1 MEWGETAVPGRGQS
15 HADIQKVLCPEGDSH
30 RQTYRKF
37 CARKGTVTGRHT
49 ESSVPKGTGK
59 ADIQKVL
66 CPEGDSHRQTYR
78 KFCARKGTG
87 KADIQKVLCPEGDSH
102 RQTYRKFCA
111 QKGIATGK
119 HTESSALSSSPTSF
133 LTGFHYDR
141 HCGTALTGGM
151 QEQRSL
157 ISVF

>member
-15 HADIQKVLCPEGDSH
+15 H
-30 RQTYRKF
+30 
-37 CARKGTVTGRHT
+37 
-49 ESSVPKGTGK
+49 

-102 RQTYRKFCA
+102 RQTYRKFRA
-111 QKGIATGK
+111 
-119 HTESSALSSSPTSF
+119 
-133 LTGFHYDR
+133 
-141 HCGTALTGGM
+141 
-151 QEQRSL
+151 
-157 ISVF
+157 

>member
-15 HADIQKVLCPEGDSH
+15 YADIQKVLCPEGDSH

-49 ESSVPKGTGK
+49 ESSVPRRGQSQADIQKVLCPEGDRQGRHTESSVPRRGQSQ

-78 KFCARKGTG
+78 KFRA
-87 KADIQKVLCPEGDSH
+87 
-102 RQTYRKFCA
+102 
-111 QKGIATGK
+111 
-119 HTESSALSSSPTSF
+119 
-133 LTGFHYDR
+133 
-141 HCGTALTGGM
+141 
-151 QEQRSL
+151 
-157 ISVF
+157 